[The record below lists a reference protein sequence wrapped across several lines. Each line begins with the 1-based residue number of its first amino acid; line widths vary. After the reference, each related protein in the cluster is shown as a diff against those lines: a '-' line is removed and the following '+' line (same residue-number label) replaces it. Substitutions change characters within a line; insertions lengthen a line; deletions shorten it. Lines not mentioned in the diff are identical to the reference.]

1 MKLYDIP
8 RLYTALAESF
18 AVFYGSTT
26 LERRVKGAS
35 FVVVSILFTVFQSA
49 FLILTDDVPRFLWI
63 PCMVLAVCFMA
74 VFYRAVTT
82 LDWMSSVYYTM
93 ITFVFAEFMASME
106 NLPDNYL
113 LKPYGAYSLQRL
125 GLMAVVYAVFIL
137 ALYLLRPYISAWQME
152 ESRVGMRE
160 TAVVFFTALLVF
172 TVSNMG
178 ILLRNAPID
187 GPLAE
192 DIMIIRALADFSGV
206 TIMFAYHLGLAK
218 LRRERELL
226 LLEQVLKHQYEQ
238 YRTFQQSIEMINIKY
253 HDLKHQIAGMK
264 AEIDPVRK
272 AEWVDQLEQEVSEYR
287 PERQTGNPV
296 LDTVIAGKSMDLK
309 KNKINFT
316 CVCDGAVL
324 APLHV
329 SDICTIFGNA
339 LDNAIEHL
347 TMVEDADKRMIHL
360 EVLEKNGFIF
370 IMMVNNCDRE
380 VPMKNGLPVTT
391 RKDRR
396 EHGYGVK
403 SILRTAEK
411 YGGTATFTWQDG
423 LFELKILIPVR

>member
-8 RLYTALAESF
+8 RLYTALAESM
-18 AVFYGSTT
+18 AVIYGVVT
-26 LERRVKGAS
+26 LERKVTGVR
-35 FVVVSILFTVFQSA
+35 FVLISLLFTVLQSA
-49 FLILTDDVPRFLWI
+49 FMILTADVPLFMWL
-63 PCMVLAVCFMA
+63 PCMALAVCFMIS
-74 VFYRAVTT
+74 FYRITTT
-82 LDWMSSVYYTM
+82 LDLTSSVYYTM
-93 ITFVFAEFMASME
+93 FSFVCAEFMASLE
-106 NLPDNYL
+106 QLPDYYL
-113 LKPYGAYSLQRL
+113 LRSFGPYSLQRL
-125 GLMAVVYAVFIL
+125 GLMAAVYTAAIFGMH
-137 ALYLLRPYISAWQME
+137 LLRPFVSSWQAE
-152 ESRVGMRE
+152 DKRVGMGE
-160 TAVVFFTALLVF
+160 MVVVLFTALLVF
-172 TVSNMG
+172 TVSNVG
-178 ILLRNAPID
+178 IVLRDAPID

-192 DIMIIRALADFSGV
+192 DIMIIRALSDVSG
-206 TIMFAYHLGLAK
+206 IAILFAYHVGLGNM
-218 LRRERELL
+218 RRERELL

-324 APLHV
+324 ASLHV